1 MNFNNNMAGTYRHYK
16 FECQMIKWLNEELDQ
31 GMSAMIPSKFSK
43 IFTFL
48 ISYPNTNIGYDI
60 HEVMVKKVLNN
71 VGQYSIY
78 DCYIVSRGLN
88 IAFLNRKNKTLTIFL
103 DQYVSI
109 VFIFMLSIL
118 IYLLVNSN
126 FFFFIYKPYSN
137 N

>member
-1 MNFNNNMAGTYRHYK
+1 MHFNNNMGGTYRHYK
-16 FECQMIKWLNEELDQ
+16 FECQMIKWLNEELHQ
-31 GMSAMIPSKFSK
+31 GISAIIPSKFSK

-109 VFIFMLSIL
+109 VFIYMF
-118 IYLLVNSN
+118 
-126 FFFFIYKPYSN
+126 
-137 N
+137 